1 MTLYDKINNF
11 DAMNIINGRFIVAI
25 NAFLV
30 IDNFRNYIT
39 YDISPLPPK
48 NVLERRLVLV

>member
-30 IDNFRNYIT
+30 IDNF
-39 YDISPLPPK
+39 
-48 NVLERRLVLV
+48 